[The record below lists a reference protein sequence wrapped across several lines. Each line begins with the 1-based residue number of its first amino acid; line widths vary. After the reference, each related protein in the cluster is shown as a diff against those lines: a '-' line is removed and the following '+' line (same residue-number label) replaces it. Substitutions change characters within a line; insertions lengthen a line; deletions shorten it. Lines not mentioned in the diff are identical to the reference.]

1 MHVAARMKCRL
12 KVDAANGWMFDSEV
26 DDLAN
31 LVIVH
36 STFNGR
42 NERDIEPDRCQAI
55 QGQQLL
61 LKNVGLTAN
70 DAIGLTI
77 IAVELEVNRRANPG
91 ELFEEAVIVCDA
103 FAVRVDHDKR
113 DATGTCCLH
122 KVDDLRMNRGFAS

>member
-1 MHVAARMKCRL
+1 MHVAVSMKCRL

-42 NERDIEPDRCQAI
+42 NERDVEADRCQAI
-55 QGQQLL
+55 QGKQFL
-61 LKNVGLTAN
+61 LKNVRLAAN
-70 DAIGLTI
+70 DAIGLAI
-77 IAVELEVNRRANPG
+77 KAVELEVNRRTNLG
-91 ELFEEAVIVCDA
+91 ELFEETVIVCDA

-113 DATGTCCLH
+113 DATVTGCLH
-122 KVDDLRMNRGFAS
+122 KV